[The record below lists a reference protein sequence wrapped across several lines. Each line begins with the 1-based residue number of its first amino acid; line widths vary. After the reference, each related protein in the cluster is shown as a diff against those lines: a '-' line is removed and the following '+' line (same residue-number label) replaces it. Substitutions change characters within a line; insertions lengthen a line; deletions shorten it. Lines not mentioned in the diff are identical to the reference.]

1 MKKNVL
7 ICVAHRDDE
16 TIGCGGTIYKHF
28 LQGDNVFCLSMTDGV
43 SARSNIEPLTK
54 KKIKQRI
61 QNSIKASKILKFK
74 WIDHVENF
82 PDNQLDTVPLI
93 SIIQLIEKV
102 KKRVKPTIV
111 YTHAETDLNI
121 DHRIVSAAT
130 QTAFRPIFGE
140 ICKKI
145 YSFEVSSST
154 DYSNKQFYPNYFVN
168 INKEWIKKKSA
179 LKAYGNEVLKTE
191 TSRSLMGLK
200 TNAALRG
207 FMVGQKFAEA
217 FKIIREIKD

>member
-43 SARSNIEPLTK
+43 SARSNVDTITK

-74 WIDHVENF
+74 WIDHDENF

-93 SIIQLIEKV
+93 SVIQLIEKV
-102 KKRVKPTIV
+102 KKEVKPTIV
-111 YTHAETDLNI
+111 YTHADSDLNV

-130 QTAFRPIFGE
+130 QTVFRPIFGE

-145 YSFEVSSST
+145 YAFEVPSST
-154 DYSNKQFYPNYFVN
+154 DYSIKQFEPNYFVN
-168 INKEWIKKKSA
+168 INKEWIKKISA
-179 LKAYGNEVLKTE
+179 LKAYGNEVLKTK

-207 FMVGQKFAEA
+207 YMSGQKFAEA
-217 FKIIREIKD
+217 FRIIRELKD

>member
-43 SARSNIEPLTK
+43 SARSNVDTITK

-74 WIDHVENF
+74 WIDHDENF

-93 SIIQLIEKV
+93 SVIQLIEKI
-102 KKRVKPTIV
+102 KKEVKPTIV
-111 YTHAETDLNI
+111 YTHSDSDLNV

-145 YSFEVSSST
+145 YAFEVPSST
-154 DYSNKQFYPNYFVN
+154 DYSIKQFEPNYFVN
-168 INKEWIKKKSA
+168 INKEWIKKISA
-179 LKAYGNEVLKTE
+179 LKAYGNEVLKTK

-207 FMVGQKFAEA
+207 YMSGQKFAEA
-217 FKIIREIKD
+217 FRIIRELKD

>member
-28 LQGDNVFCLSMTDGV
+28 LEGDNVFCLSMTDGV
-43 SARSNIEPLTK
+43 SARSNVDIITK

-74 WIDHVENF
+74 WIDHDENF

-93 SIIQLIEKV
+93 SVIQLIEKI
-102 KKRVKPTIV
+102 KKEVKPTIV
-111 YTHAETDLNI
+111 YTHSDSDLNV

-145 YSFEVSSST
+145 YAFEVPSST
-154 DYSNKQFYPNYFVN
+154 DYSIKQFEPNYFVN
-168 INKEWIKKKSA
+168 INKEWIKKKIRF
-179 LKAYGNEVLKTE
+179 E
-191 TSRSLMGLK
+191 SLW
-200 TNAALRG
+200 
-207 FMVGQKFAEA
+207 
-217 FKIIREIKD
+217 